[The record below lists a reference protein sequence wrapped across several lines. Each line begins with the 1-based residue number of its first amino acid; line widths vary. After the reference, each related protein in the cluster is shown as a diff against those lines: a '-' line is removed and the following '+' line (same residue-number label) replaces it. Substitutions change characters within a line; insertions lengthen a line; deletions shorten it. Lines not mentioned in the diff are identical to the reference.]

1 MALVLGMNSGSSF
14 DGIDVV
20 LCEINMDEDGFP
32 TAPKIYRRRFCM
44 NGRKRSLLSYV
55 IPLSIR

>member
-32 TAPKIYRRRFCM
+32 TAPKFIAEVLM